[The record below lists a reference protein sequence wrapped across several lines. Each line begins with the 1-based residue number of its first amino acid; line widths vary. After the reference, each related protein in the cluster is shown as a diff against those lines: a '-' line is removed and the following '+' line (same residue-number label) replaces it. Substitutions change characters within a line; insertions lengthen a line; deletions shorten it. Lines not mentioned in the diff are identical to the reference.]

1 MNKSF
6 SLFLMSVILCLI
18 CSCYDTENNYGDHL
32 VDSVFRNVTTDTS
45 TVLVS
50 TMRIDSLETSGQ
62 SILLLGEYT
71 HALWGTT
78 LAQSYIAYECPS
90 YGTDAESTVAL
101 DSLVLTLSHSGY
113 FLGDTTKALRFNVH
127 LLTEKVVLH
136 DNGYLYNK
144 DKFSYDPEPIGSY
157 EYKPEPG
164 DTSRFEIRL
173 SDTLGED
180 LLTRFHARDPFVTET
195 DWFEDYFRGIT
206 LIPETGSNHSIIAYA
221 VRDTFATLTLRY
233 HEMDAFETA
242 HELMFTPKTSTQ
254 FNHLEQDYSQTPLDP
269 SQTVIPSEDME
280 NKGLLMAGIGWYTTL
295 EFPHLNEILQMGER
309 VDIQQAILQVYPDFD
324 TYGGY
329 NLLPDSTYLYIADEN
344 NVVTDAVKDY
354 LGEEVQS
361 GTLVEDELFWE
372 NTCYY
377 FDVTSFMQDE
387 LGTLGQ
393 NKHKLQLVFDAT
405 DYTSTVK
412 NLTIY
417 DQKGK
422 KPIVLQLTYSIYET
436 Y

>member
-1 MNKSF
+1 
-6 SLFLMSVILCLI
+6 
-18 CSCYDTENNYGDHL
+18 
-32 VDSVFRNVTTDTS
+32 
-45 TVLVS
+45 
-50 TMRIDSLETSGQ
+50 MRIDSLETSGQ
-62 SILLLGEYT
+62 SRILVGEYT
-71 HALWGTT
+71 HSLWGKTS
-78 LAQSYIAYECPS
+78 AQSYIPYDCPS
-90 YGTDAESTVAL
+90 YNTDAEAVVAL
-101 DSLVLTLSHSGY
+101 DSLVLTLSHHGH
-113 FLGDTTKALRFNVH
+113 FWGDTTEYIRFNIH
-127 LLTEKVVLH
+127 LLTEKVTLH

-144 DKFSYDPEPIGSY
+144 DYFSYDPEPIGSY
-157 EYKPEPG
+157 QYKPEPG

-180 LLTRFHARDPFVTET
+180 LLTRFHARDPFVTES

-206 LIPETGSNHSIIAYA
+206 IIPEMGQNKSIVAYS
-221 VRDTFATLTLRY
+221 VKDTFATLTLRY
-233 HEMDAFETA
+233 HEIDAFETE

-254 FNHLEQDYSQTPLDP
+254 FNHLEQDYSDTLLDP
-269 SQTVIPSEDME
+269 SISEAPSEKLY

-295 EFPHLNEILQMGER
+295 EFPHLNEILQLGER
-309 VDIQQAILQVYPDFD
+309 VDIQSATLKVYPDFD

-329 NLLPDSTYLYIADEN
+329 NILPDSIYLYIADEN

-361 GTLVEDELFWE
+361 GTLVKDDLFWE

-387 LGTLGQ
+387 IGSSGQ
-393 NKHKLQLVFDAT
+393 YKHKLQLVFDEN
-405 DYTSTVK
+405 DYTSTIK

-417 DQKGK
+417 DQQGK